1 MMKRRRAFA
10 VAMAV
15 AMLVFMILSSAYI
28 AREAGHGHDCVGE
41 GCPICQFIAGIERL
55 RGSLG
60 GADLSSGPRYHGLQ
74 LFAHY
79 VKENCASNFQQT
91 WSQWLAARQNS
102 Y

>member
-60 GADLSSGPRYHGLQ
+60 GALLI
-74 LFAHY
+74 L
-79 VKENCASNFQQT
+79 
-91 WSQWLAARQNS
+91 LAACLAAALNPVRHAQMAADVPVFCPLTAQKIRLND
-102 Y
+102 